1 MSRLLLE
8 TIRCQDGQLDNLPY
22 HQERLLR
29 SRRELL
35 GLQGG
40 IRLEDIQPPEEA
52 RHGLFKCRVIY
63 AEQIE
68 SIEFLPYTFQPLN
81 SLKLVDC
88 GPLSYSYKYADRKAI
103 EKLYRLRGRAS
114 DVLFLRRGLLTDT
127 SHANIA
133 LFDGHKWFTPA
144 RPLLAGTRR
153 AALIDAGLLLPVHIR
168 AEELPHFKELRL
180 INAMARF
187 EDERTVPLHHVAF

>member
-8 TIRCQDGQLDNLPY
+8 TIRCQDGQLDNLHY
-22 HQERLLR
+22 HQERLMR

-40 IRLEDIQPPEEA
+40 IRLEDIHPPGEA
-52 RHGLFKCRVIY
+52 RQGLFKCRVIY
-63 AEQIE
+63 AEKIE
-68 SIEFLPYTFQPLN
+68 TVEFLPYLFRPVN

-88 GPLSYSYKYADRKAI
+88 GQLSYSYKFADRKAI
-103 EKLYRLRGRAS
+103 DKLFRLRGRAD

-127 SHANIA
+127 SYANIA
-133 LFDGHKWFTPA
+133 LFDGEKWFTPA

-153 AALIDAGLLLPVHIR
+153 AALIEAGLLLPDHIH
-168 AEELPHFKELRL
+168 AADLPHFRELRL
-180 INAMARF
+180 INAMSRL
-187 EDERTVPLHHVAF
+187 EDERTVPLNHIFS